1 MCPVKSMKIIEYST
15 NNPVK
20 VAVGAIF
27 ILLFGLLA
35 LFRIPVQLVPD
46 VEKPQITVETRWIGA
61 SPQEI
66 EQEIIHEQ
74 EEMLKSVENLRKLTS
89 KSFNGRGEILL
100 EFGVGVDKSTALL
113 DVANKLD
120 QVQEYP
126 ENVDEPVIS
135 TVNTGDRPIAW
146 FTLRTLPG
154 NNIDVTDLRDFA
166 EDHIESRFERVP
178 GVANSNI
185 HGGAEREMQVIIDP
199 HALASSQLT
208 ILDVRRALI
217 STNINIS
224 GGDIDEG
231 KNRFVVRTLGQFKS
245 VEEIENLVIT
255 KRDDIPVYVR
265 DIAEVKLGYKKLE
278 AFVRQKNEP
287 SIAVNA
293 QREVG
298 ANVLTVMKG
307 LREACLELNENL
319 LRDRGLVLEQVYDET
334 EYIKSSIGLVR
345 QNIVVGGILAVMI
358 LLLFL
363 RSWRST
369 LVIGLAIPISAVG
382 TFLMVTLLGRSLNVV
397 SLAGIAF
404 AVGMVVDSAIVV
416 LENIYRHWQS
426 GEDPFAAAYKGTTEV
441 WGAVLA
447 STLTTIGVFIPV
459 ILVEQEVGQL
469 FRDIAL
475 AISFAVGLSLIVAIT
490 VIPTTAARILTRRKK
505 STTVHNE
512 QSLINSGSKLV
523 LLGRNLTDK
532 IVGVVDYLTSTLKR
546 RLVTISAL
554 IFISILLTW
563 LMIPEMEY
571 LPEGNRNMVLAI
583 MLPPPGYSLEE
594 QRAIGLVLEKEL
606 SPYWLAKKG
615 TKEAEMLDGPPIKH
629 GFYVSRGRSVF
640 MGMISAE
647 PERVAELIPVIRRVC
662 GKIPGMI
669 TIAQQASLFER
680 ALSGGRAIDIELT
693 GPDLNRLVY
702 YGAQVFGQ
710 VIQVFPPGTQARP
723 IPSLELGSP
732 ELQIRPRLEHA
743 TELGLT
749 SSDIGYITDV
759 LVDGAYAGDYW
770 HQGDKI
776 DLVIFGQSKYI
787 ERTQD
792 LEQIF
797 IYTPS
802 GDYVPLSTVAD
813 IQLGVGP
820 EAIYHIERDRSI
832 VIQVIPPRTMPL
844 ERALDT
850 IDMQIIKPMMKKG
863 LLGGLYKANLA
874 GTADK
879 LQEARKSLQWNFIL
893 AIAIAYLLM
902 AALFESFLYPIVIM
916 FSVPLAAVGGFAGLA
931 FLNLFTLQAMDVL
944 TMLGF
949 VILIGTVINNAILIV
964 HQTLNNM
971 REGNMESRQALIES
985 VRTRIRPIF
994 MSVATTVFAML
1005 PLVVFP
1011 GAGSELYRGL
1021 GSVVLGGLIVSTI
1034 FTLILVPAVF
1044 SLVMDIKERLRHEK
1058 ISHFPHF
1065 FSIFNF
1071 HR

>member
-1 MCPVKSMKIIEYST
+1 MGS
-15 NNPVK
+15 
-20 VAVGAIF
+20 IF
-27 ILLFGLLA
+27 ILLFGLLS

-61 SPQEI
+61 SPEEV

-100 EFGVGVDKSTALL
+100 EFVVGVDKSAALL

-126 ENVDEPVIS
+126 ENVDEPVIK

-154 NNIDVTDLRDFA
+154 NDTAVDELRDFA

-185 HGGAEREMQVIIDP
+185 YGGAERELQVVIDP
-199 HALASSQLT
+199 HALASWQLS

-217 STNINIS
+217 STNTNIS
-224 GGDIDEG
+224 GGDIEEG

-255 KRDDIPVYVR
+255 KRDDISVYVR
-265 DIAEVKLGYKKLE
+265 DIADVQLGYKKME
-278 AFVRQKNEP
+278 AFVRQKNEA

-298 ANVLTVMKG
+298 ANVLVVMEG
-307 LREACLELNENL
+307 LKKACSELNENL
-319 LRDRGLVLEQVYDET
+319 LRDRGLALEQVYDET

-345 QNIVVGGILAVMI
+345 QNVVVGGLLAVMV

-369 LVIGLAIPISAVG
+369 LVIGLAIPISAIG
-382 TFLMVTLLGRSLNVV
+382 TFLMVTLMGRSLNVV

-416 LENIYRHWQS
+416 LENIFRHWQS
-426 GEDPFAAAYKGTTEV
+426 GEDPFEAAYKGTTEV

-447 STLTTIGVFIPV
+447 STLTTIGVFIPI

-490 VIPTTAARILTRRKK
+490 VIPTAAARILSHGKRSESAGDEDFTSSSR
-505 STTVHNE
+505 
-512 QSLINSGSKLV
+512 LV

-532 IVGVVDYLTSTLKR
+532 IVGVVDYLTNTLKK
-546 RLVTISAL
+546 RLITIFVL
-554 IFISILLTW
+554 VFISIFLTW
-563 LMIPEMEY
+563 WMVPEMEY
-571 LPEGNRNMVLAI
+571 LPEGNRNLILAI

-594 QRAIGLVLEKEL
+594 QRDIGVSIEKEL
-606 SPYWLAKKG
+606 IPYWQAKAG

-629 GFYVSRGRSVF
+629 GFYVSRGRAVF

-647 PERVAELIPVIRRVC
+647 PERVAELIPVLRRVC

-669 TIAQQASLFER
+669 TIVQQSSLFER
-680 ALSGGRAIDIELT
+680 GLSGGRTIDIELS

-702 YGAQVFGQ
+702 FGAQVFGQ
-710 VIQVFPPGTQARP
+710 VRQVFPPGTQARP

-749 SSDIGYITDV
+749 SADIGYIVDA
-759 LVDGAYAGDYW
+759 LVDGAFAGDYW
-770 HQGDKI
+770 HEGDKI

-797 IYTPS
+797 IFTPS

-820 EAIYHIERDRSI
+820 EEIDHIERDRSI

-844 ERALDT
+844 ERALDI
-850 IDMQIIKPMMKKG
+850 IDTQILNPMVKKG

-879 LQEARKSLQWNFIL
+879 LQEARKSLQWNFVL
-893 AIAIAYLLM
+893 AIAISYLLM
-902 AALFESFLYPIVIM
+902 AALFESFLYPIIIM
-916 FSVPLAAVGGFAGLA
+916 FSVPLATVGGFVGLA
-931 FLNLFTLQAMDVL
+931 VLNIFTLQVMDVL

-971 REGNMESRQALIES
+971 REEKMESRQALIES

-1005 PLVVFP
+1005 PLVIFP

-1034 FTLILVPAVF
+1034 FTLLLIPAVF
-1044 SLVMDIKERLRHEK
+1044 SLVMDIKARLGWGTEV
-1058 ISHFPHF
+1058 
-1065 FSIFNF
+1065 
-1071 HR
+1071 

>member
-1 MCPVKSMKIIEYST
+1 MKIIEYST
-15 NNPVK
+15 KNPVK
-20 VAVGAIF
+20 VAVGSIF
-27 ILLFGLLA
+27 VLLFGFLA

-46 VEKPQITVETRWIGA
+46 VERPQITVETRWIGA
-61 SPQEI
+61 SPEEV

-74 EEMLKSVENLRKLTS
+74 EEMLKSVENLRKMTS
-89 KSFNGRGEILL
+89 KSFNGRGQILL
-100 EFGVGVDKSTALL
+100 EFVVGVDKAAALL
-113 DVANKLD
+113 DVANKLN
-120 QVQEYP
+120 QVREYP
-126 ENVDEPVIS
+126 ENVDEPVIK

-154 NNIDVTDLRDFA
+154 NDVDINELRDFA

-185 HGGAEREMQVIIDP
+185 YGGAEREMQVVIDP
-199 HALASSQLT
+199 HALASTQLT
-208 ILDVRRALI
+208 ILDVRRALT
-217 STNINIS
+217 STNSNIS

-265 DIAEVKLGYKKLE
+265 DIAEVRLGYKKLE
-278 AFVRQKNEP
+278 AFVRQKNEK
-287 SIAVNA
+287 SVAINA

-298 ANVLTVMKG
+298 ANVLTVMEG
-307 LREACLELNENL
+307 LREACSELNENL
-319 LRDRGLVLEQVYDET
+319 LIDRGLTLEQVYDET
-334 EYIKSSIGLVR
+334 EYIESSIGLVR
-345 QNIVVGGILAVMI
+345 QNVVVGGLLAIMVLI
-358 LLLFL
+358 LFL
-363 RSWRST
+363 RNWRST
-369 LVIGLAIPISAVG
+369 LVIGLAIPISAIG
-382 TFLMVTLLGRSLNVV
+382 TFLMVTLLGRTLNVV

-416 LENIYRHWQS
+416 LENIFRHWQS
-426 GEDPFAAAYKGTTEV
+426 GEDPFEAAYKGTAEV

-447 STLTTIGVFIPV
+447 STLTTIGVFVPV

-490 VIPTTAARILTRRKK
+490 VIPTTAARILSRGKK
-505 STTVHNE
+505 SGTDDSVGGTKSV
-512 QSLINSGSKLV
+512 GSSNRLV
-523 LLGRNLTDK
+523 LFGRNLTDK
-532 IVGVVDYLTSTLKR
+532 IVGVVDYLTNTLRR
-546 RLVTISAL
+546 RLVTIFAL
-554 IFISILLTW
+554 VFISIFLTW
-563 LMIPEMEY
+563 WMIPEMEY
-571 LPEGNRNMVLAI
+571 LPEGNRNLILAI

-594 QRAIGLVLEKEL
+594 QRAIGLTLEKEL
-606 SPYWLAKKG
+606 SPYWIAKVG

-647 PERVAELIPVIRRVC
+647 PERVAELIPVLRRIC

-669 TIAQQASLFER
+669 TIVQQSSLFER
-680 ALSGGRAIDIELT
+680 GLSGGRTIDIELS

-723 IPSLELGSP
+723 VPSLELGSP
-732 ELQIRPRLEHA
+732 ELQVRPRLEHA

-749 SSDIGYITDV
+749 SADIGYIIDT
-759 LVDGAYAGDYW
+759 LVDGAFAGDYW
-770 HQGDKI
+770 HEGDKI
-776 DLVIFGQSKYI
+776 DLVIFGQRKYI

-797 IYTPS
+797 IFTPS

-820 EAIYHIERDRSI
+820 EEIDHIERERSI

-844 ERALDT
+844 ERALGVIDT
-850 IDMQIIKPMMKKG
+850 KILAPMVEKG

-879 LQEARKSLQWNFIL
+879 LQEARRALQWNLIL
-893 AIAIAYLLM
+893 AIGIAYLLM
-902 AALFESFLYPIVIM
+902 AALFESFLYPLVIM
-916 FSVPLAAVGGFAGLA
+916 CSVPLAAVGGFVGLA
-931 FLNLFTLQAMDVL
+931 TLNIFTLQVMDVL

-964 HQTLNNM
+964 HQALNNM
-971 REGNMESRQALIES
+971 REEKMGSHPALIES

-994 MSVATTVFAML
+994 MSVTTTVFGMM
-1005 PLVVFP
+1005 PLVIFP

-1034 FTLILVPAVF
+1034 FTLLLIPAVF
-1044 SLVMDIKERLRHEK
+1044 SLVMEIKKRLGW
-1058 ISHFPHF
+1058 SM
-1065 FSIFNF
+1065 
-1071 HR
+1071 

>member
-1 MCPVKSMKIIEYST
+1 MKIIEYST

-20 VAVGAIF
+20 VAVGSIF

-46 VEKPQITVETRWIGA
+46 VERPQVTVVTRWTGA
-61 SPQEI
+61 SPEEV

-74 EEMLKSVENLRKLTS
+74 EEMLKSVENLKKLTS
-89 KSFNGRGEILL
+89 KSFNGRGQILL
-100 EFGVGVDKSTALL
+100 EFVVGVDKSTAIL

-120 QVQEYP
+120 QVREYP
-126 ENVDEPVIS
+126 ENVDEPVIN

-154 NNIDVTDLRDFA
+154 NDIDVNDLRDFA
-166 EDHIESRFERVP
+166 EDHIESRLERVP

-185 HGGAEREMQVIIDP
+185 YGGAEREMQVVIDP
-199 HALASSQLT
+199 HALASCALT

-217 STNINIS
+217 STNVNIS
-224 GGDIDEG
+224 GGDMDEG
-231 KNRFVVRTLGQFKS
+231 KNKFTVRTLGQFKS
-245 VEEIENLVIT
+245 VEEIENLPIV
-255 KRDDIPVYVR
+255 KRDDISVYVR
-265 DIAEVKLGYKKLE
+265 DVAEVRLGFKRLQ
-278 AFVRQKNEP
+278 AFVRQKNEA

-298 ANVLTVMKG
+298 ANVLLVMAG
-307 LREACLELNENL
+307 LKEACRELNDNL
-319 LRDRGLVLEQVYDET
+319 LRDRGLQLEQVYDET

-345 QNIVVGGILAVMI
+345 KNVVIGGLLAVVV
-358 LLLFL
+358 LLIFL

-369 LVIGLAIPISAVG
+369 FVIGLAIPISAVG
-382 TFLMVTLLGRSLNVV
+382 TFLMVTLLGRSLNVI

-426 GEDPFAAAYKGTTEV
+426 GEAPFQAAYKGTTEV

-469 FRDIAL
+469 FRDIAF

-490 VIPTTAARILTRRKK
+490 VIPTAAARVLSRTKK
-505 STTVHNE
+505 DGIVGNE
-512 QSLINSGSKLV
+512 APSNSQSRLASFGGNI
-523 LLGRNLTDK
+523 TEK
-532 IVGVVDYLTSTLKR
+532 IVGVVDDLTNTFTKR
-546 RLVTISAL
+546 VATIVVLV
-554 IFISILLTW
+554 FISIFLTW
-563 LMIPEMEY
+563 WMIPEMEY
-571 LPEGNRNMVLAI
+571 LPEGNRNMILAI

-594 QRAIGLVLEKEL
+594 QRSIGLVLEKEL
-606 SPYWLAKKG
+606 RPYWLAKVG
-615 TKEAEMLDGPPIKH
+615 TKEAELLDGPPIKH
-629 GFYVSRGRSVF
+629 GFYVSRGKSIF
-640 MGMISAE
+640 MGVLSAE
-647 PERVAELIPVIRRVC
+647 PERVAELIPVLRRVC

-669 TIAQQASLFER
+669 TIVQQASLFER
-680 ALSGGRAIDIELT
+680 GLSGGRTIDIELS
-693 GPDLNRLVY
+693 GPDLNRLVF

-710 VIQVFPPGTQARP
+710 VKQMFPPGTQARP

-749 SSDIGYITDV
+749 TSDIGYITDA

-776 DLVIFGQSKYI
+776 DLVVFGQSKYI

-792 LEQIF
+792 LEHIF
-797 IYTPS
+797 IFTPS
-802 GDYVPLSTVAD
+802 GDHVPLSTVAD

-820 EAIYHIERDRSI
+820 EEIDHIERDRSI
-832 VIQVIPPRTMPL
+832 VIQVIPPRDMPL
-844 ERALDT
+844 ERALNT
-850 IDMQIIKPMMKKG
+850 IDTQIISPMTKKG

-879 LQEARKSLQWNFIL
+879 LQEARKALQLNFLL
-893 AIAIAYLLM
+893 AIVISYLLM

-916 FSVPLAAVGGFAGLA
+916 FSVPLAAVGGFVGLA
-931 FLNLFTLQAMDVL
+931 TLNLFTLQVMDVL

-971 REGNMESRQALIES
+971 RDGNMESRQALIDS

-1011 GAGSELYRGL
+1011 GSGSELYRGL

-1034 FTLILVPAVF
+1034 FTLLLIPAVF
-1044 SLVMDIKERLRHEK
+1044 SLVMDIKASVRWGK
-1058 ISHFPHF
+1058 VA
-1065 FSIFNF
+1065 
-1071 HR
+1071 

>member
-1 MCPVKSMKIIEYST
+1 MKIIEYSIH
-15 NNPVK
+15 NIVK
-20 VAVGAIF
+20 VTVGGIF
-27 ILLFGLLA
+27 ILLFGLIA

-61 SPQEI
+61 SPEEV

-74 EEMLKSVENLRKLTS
+74 EEMLKSVENLSKLTS
-89 KSFNGRGEILL
+89 KSFNGRGRILL
-100 EFGVGVDKSTALL
+100 EFDVGVDKNVALL
-113 DVANKLD
+113 DVANKLE
-120 QVQEYP
+120 QVLEYP

-154 NNIDVTDLRDFA
+154 NDIDINTLKDFA
-166 EDHIESRFERVP
+166 EDYIESRFERVS

-185 HGGAEREMQVIIDP
+185 YGGAEREMQVIINP
-199 HALASSQLT
+199 HALASRQLT
-208 ILDVRRALI
+208 IMDVRSALL
-217 STNINIS
+217 SSNVNIS

-231 KNRFVVRTLGQFKS
+231 KNKFIVRTLGQFKS
-245 VEEIENLVIT
+245 IEEIENLVIVR
-255 KRDDIPVYVR
+255 RDDIPVYVK
-265 DIAEVKLGYKKLE
+265 DVAKVQLGYKKLQ
-278 AFVRQKNEP
+278 AFVRQKSEP
-287 SIAVNA
+287 SLAVNA

-307 LREACLELNENL
+307 LRAATRELNENL
-319 LRDRGLVLEQVYDET
+319 LKDKGLELEQVYDET

-345 QNIVVGGILAVMI
+345 QNVVVGGILAIIV

-382 TFLMVTLLGRSLNVV
+382 TFLMITLMGRSLNVV

-426 GEDPFAAAYKGTTEV
+426 GEEPFQAAYKGTTEV

-475 AISFAVGLSLIVAIT
+475 AISFAVGLSLIVAVT
-490 VIPTTAARILTRRKK
+490 VIPTAAARILSRRKK
-505 STTVHNE
+505 SENAKHE
-512 QSLINSGSKLV
+512 GFLSSASQLV
-523 LLGRNLTDK
+523 SFGRGLTNM
-532 IVGVVDYLTSTLKR
+532 IVGIVDYLTNSLKR
-546 RLVTISAL
+546 KLVTIIAL
-554 IFISILLTW
+554 IVVSIFLTW
-563 LMIPEMEY
+563 WMMPEMEY
-571 LPEGNRNMVLAI
+571 LPVGNRNMVLAI
-583 MLPPPGYSLEE
+583 MLPPPGYSMEE
-594 QRAIGLVLEKEL
+594 QRAVGQIIEKEL
-606 SPYWLAKKG
+606 GPYWHVKKG
-615 TKEAEMLDGPPIKH
+615 TKEAKMLDGPPIKH
-629 GFYVSRGRSVF
+629 SFYVSRGRTVF
-640 MGMISAE
+640 MGVLAE
-647 PERVAELIPVIRRVC
+647 EPGRIKELIPVIQRVC
-662 GKIPGMI
+662 AKIPGMI
-669 TIAQQASLFER
+669 TIVQQASLFER
-680 ALSGGRAIDIELT
+680 ALSGGRTINIELT
-693 GPDLNRLVY
+693 GPDLNRLIFI
-702 YGAQVFGQ
+702 GAQVFAQ
-710 VIQVFPPGTQARP
+710 VKQMFPPGTQARP

-732 ELQIRPRLEHA
+732 ELQIRPRWEHA
-743 TELGLT
+743 TDLGLT
-749 SSDIGYITDV
+749 AADIGYIIDA

-770 HQGDKI
+770 HHGDKI
-776 DLVIFGQSKYI
+776 DLVIFGQKEYV
-787 ERTQD
+787 ERFQD

-802 GDYVPLSTVAD
+802 GHFVPLSTVAD
-813 IQLGVGP
+813 IQLGEGP
-820 EAIYHIERDRSI
+820 EEIDHIERERSI
-832 VIQVIPPRTMPL
+832 EIQVIPPRTMPL
-844 ERALDT
+844 ERAINLIDT
-850 IDMQIIKPMMKKG
+850 QIIAPMKERG
-863 LLGGLYKANLA
+863 LFSGLYKVKQA

-879 LQEARKSLQWNFIL
+879 LQEARKALQWNFIL
-893 AIAIAYLLM
+893 AIIISYLLM
-902 AALFESFLYPIVIM
+902 AALFESFIYPFVIM
-916 FSVPLAAVGGFAGLA
+916 FSVPLAAIGGFAGLA
-931 FLNLFTLQAMDVL
+931 FLNLFTLQPMDVL

-971 REGNMESRQALIES
+971 RDGNMESRQALIES

-1034 FTLILVPAVF
+1034 FTLLLIPAVF
-1044 SLVMDIKERLRHEK
+1044 SLAMDIKMRVSSKKKYMESAL
-1058 ISHFPHF
+1058 
-1065 FSIFNF
+1065 
-1071 HR
+1071 

>member
-1 MCPVKSMKIIEYST
+1 MIVITQPVIWLVCPIKSMKIIEYST
-15 NNPVK
+15 KNPVK
-20 VAVGAIF
+20 VAVGSIF
-27 ILLFGLLA
+27 ILLFGLLS

-61 SPQEI
+61 SPEEV

-100 EFGVGVDKSTALL
+100 EFVVGVDKSAALL

-126 ENVDEPVIS
+126 ENVDEPVIK

-154 NNIDVTDLRDFA
+154 NDTAVDELRDFA

-185 HGGAEREMQVIIDP
+185 YGGAERELQVVIDP
-199 HALASSQLT
+199 HALASWQLS

-217 STNINIS
+217 STNTNIS
-224 GGDIDEG
+224 GGDIEEG

-255 KRDDIPVYVR
+255 KRDDISVYVR
-265 DIAEVKLGYKKLE
+265 DIADVQLGYKKME
-278 AFVRQKNEP
+278 AFVRQKNEA

-298 ANVLTVMKG
+298 ANVLVVMEG
-307 LREACLELNENL
+307 LKKACSELNENL
-319 LRDRGLVLEQVYDET
+319 LRDRGLALEQVYDET

-345 QNIVVGGILAVMI
+345 QNVVVGGLLAVMV

-369 LVIGLAIPISAVG
+369 LVIGLAIPISAIG
-382 TFLMVTLLGRSLNVV
+382 TFLMVTLMGRSLNVV

-416 LENIYRHWQS
+416 LENIFRHWQS
-426 GEDPFAAAYKGTTEV
+426 GEDPFEAAYKGTTEV

-447 STLTTIGVFIPV
+447 STLTTIGVFIPI

-490 VIPTTAARILTRRKK
+490 VIPTAAARILSHGKRSESAGDEDFTSSSR
-505 STTVHNE
+505 
-512 QSLINSGSKLV
+512 LV

-532 IVGVVDYLTSTLKR
+532 IVGVVDYLTNTLKK
-546 RLVTISAL
+546 RLITIFVL
-554 IFISILLTW
+554 VFISIFLTW
-563 LMIPEMEY
+563 WMVPEMEY
-571 LPEGNRNMVLAI
+571 LPEGNRNLILAI

-594 QRAIGLVLEKEL
+594 QRDIGVSIEKEL
-606 SPYWLAKKG
+606 IPYWQAKAG

-629 GFYVSRGRSVF
+629 GFYVSRGRAVF

-647 PERVAELIPVIRRVC
+647 PERVAELIPVLRRVC
-662 GKIPGMI
+662 RKIPGMI
-669 TIAQQASLFER
+669 TIVQQSSLFER
-680 ALSGGRAIDIELT
+680 GLSGGRTIDIELS

-702 YGAQVFGQ
+702 FGAQVFGQ
-710 VIQVFPPGTQARP
+710 VRQVFPPGTQARP

-749 SSDIGYITDV
+749 SADIGYIVDA
-759 LVDGAYAGDYW
+759 LVDGAFAGDYW
-770 HQGDKI
+770 HEGDKI

-797 IYTPS
+797 IFTPS

-820 EAIYHIERDRSI
+820 EEIDHIERDRSI

-844 ERALDT
+844 ERALNIIDT
-850 IDMQIIKPMMKKG
+850 QILNPMVKKG

-879 LQEARKSLQWNFIL
+879 LQEARKSLQWNFVL
-893 AIAIAYLLM
+893 AIAISYLLM
-902 AALFESFLYPIVIM
+902 AALFESFLYPIIIM
-916 FSVPLAAVGGFAGLA
+916 FSVPLATVGGFVGLA
-931 FLNLFTLQAMDVL
+931 VLNIFTLQVMDVL

-971 REGNMESRQALIES
+971 REEKMESRQALIES

-1005 PLVVFP
+1005 PLVIFP

-1034 FTLILVPAVF
+1034 FTLLLIPAVF
-1044 SLVMDIKERLRHEK
+1044 SLVMDIKARLGWGTEV
-1058 ISHFPHF
+1058 
-1065 FSIFNF
+1065 
-1071 HR
+1071 

>member
-1 MCPVKSMKIIEYST
+1 MS
-15 NNPVK
+15 
-20 VAVGAIF
+20 IF
-27 ILLFGLLA
+27 ILLFGLLS

-61 SPQEI
+61 SPEEV

-100 EFGVGVDKSTALL
+100 EFVVGVDKSAALL

-126 ENVDEPVIS
+126 ENVDEPVIK

-154 NNIDVTDLRDFA
+154 NDTAVDELRDFA

-185 HGGAEREMQVIIDP
+185 YGGAERELQVVIDP
-199 HALASSQLT
+199 HALASWQLS

-217 STNINIS
+217 STNTNIS
-224 GGDIDEG
+224 GGDIEEG

-255 KRDDIPVYVR
+255 KRDDISVYVR
-265 DIAEVKLGYKKLE
+265 DIADVQLGYKKME
-278 AFVRQKNEP
+278 AFVRQKNEA

-298 ANVLTVMKG
+298 ANVLVVMEG
-307 LREACLELNENL
+307 LKKACSELNENL
-319 LRDRGLVLEQVYDET
+319 LRDRGLALEQVYDET

-345 QNIVVGGILAVMI
+345 QNVVVGGLLAVMV

-369 LVIGLAIPISAVG
+369 LVIGLAIPISAIG
-382 TFLMVTLLGRSLNVV
+382 TFLMVTLMGRSLNVV

-416 LENIYRHWQS
+416 LENIFRHWQS
-426 GEDPFAAAYKGTTEV
+426 GEDPFEAAYKGTTEV

-447 STLTTIGVFIPV
+447 STLTTIGVFIPI

-490 VIPTTAARILTRRKK
+490 VIPTAAARILSHGKK
-505 STTVHNE
+505 SEPAGDVDST
-512 QSLINSGSKLV
+512 NSSRLV

-532 IVGVVDYLTSTLKR
+532 IVGVVDYLTNTLKK
-546 RLVTISAL
+546 RLITIFAL
-554 IFISILLTW
+554 IFISIFLTW
-563 LMIPEMEY
+563 WMIPEMEY
-571 LPEGNRNMVLAI
+571 LPEGNRNLILAI

-594 QRAIGLVLEKEL
+594 QRAIGLIIEKEL
-606 SPYWLAKKG
+606 SPYWHVKAG

-629 GFYVSRGRSVF
+629 GFYVSRGRAVF

-647 PERVAELIPVIRRVC
+647 PERVAELIPVLRRVC

-669 TIAQQASLFER
+669 TIVQQSSLFER
-680 ALSGGRAIDIELT
+680 GLSGGRTIDIELS

-702 YGAQVFGQ
+702 FGAQVFGQ
-710 VIQVFPPGTQARP
+710 VRQVFPPGTQARP

-749 SSDIGYITDV
+749 SADIGYIVDA
-759 LVDGAYAGDYW
+759 LVDGAFAGDYW
-770 HQGDKI
+770 HEGDKI

-797 IYTPS
+797 IFTPS

-820 EAIYHIERDRSI
+820 EEIDHIERERSI

-844 ERALDT
+844 ERALDI
-850 IDMQIIKPMMKKG
+850 IDTQILKPMVKKG

-879 LQEARKSLQWNFIL
+879 LQEARKSLQWNFVL
-893 AIAIAYLLM
+893 AIAISYLLM

-916 FSVPLAAVGGFAGLA
+916 FSVPLATVGGFVGLA
-931 FLNLFTLQAMDVL
+931 VLNIFTLQVMDVL

-964 HQTLNNM
+964 HQTLNNI
-971 REGNMESRQALIES
+971 REAKMESRQALIES

-1005 PLVVFP
+1005 PLVIFP

-1034 FTLILVPAVF
+1034 FTLLLIPAVF
-1044 SLVMDIKERLRHEK
+1044 SLVMDIKTRLGYEK
-1058 ISHFPHF
+1058 AV
-1065 FSIFNF
+1065 
-1071 HR
+1071 

>member
-1 MCPVKSMKIIEYST
+1 MTQPVIWRVCPIKSMKIIEYST
-15 NNPVK
+15 KNPVK
-20 VAVGAIF
+20 VAVGSIF
-27 ILLFGLLA
+27 ILLFGLLS

-61 SPQEI
+61 SPEEV

-89 KSFNGRGEILL
+89 KSFNGRGQILL
-100 EFGVGVDKSTALL
+100 EFVVGVDKSAALL

-126 ENVDEPVIS
+126 ENVDEPVIK

-154 NNIDVTDLRDFA
+154 NDTAVNELRDFA

-185 HGGAEREMQVIIDP
+185 YGGAERELQVIIDP
-199 HALASSQLT
+199 HALASWQLT

-217 STNINIS
+217 SSNTNIS
-224 GGDIDEG
+224 GGDIEEG

-265 DIAEVKLGYKKLE
+265 DIADVQLGYKKLE
-278 AFVRQKNEP
+278 AFVRQKNES
-287 SIAVNA
+287 SIAINA

-298 ANVLTVMKG
+298 ANVLVVMDG
-307 LREACLELNENL
+307 LKKACSELNENL
-319 LRDRGLVLEQVYDET
+319 LRDRGLALEQVYDET

-345 QNIVVGGILAVMI
+345 QNVVVGGLLAVMV

-369 LVIGLAIPISAVG
+369 LVIGLAIPISAIG
-382 TFLMVTLLGRSLNVV
+382 TFLMVTLMGRSLNVV

-416 LENIYRHWQS
+416 LENIFRHWQS
-426 GEDPFAAAYKGTTEV
+426 GEDPFEAAYKGTTEV

-447 STLTTIGVFIPV
+447 STLTTIGVFIPI

-490 VIPTTAARILTRRKK
+490 VIPTAAARILSHGKRSESAGDEDFTSSSR
-505 STTVHNE
+505 
-512 QSLINSGSKLV
+512 LV

-532 IVGVVDYLTSTLKR
+532 IVGVVDYLTNTLKK
-546 RLVTISAL
+546 RLITIFVL
-554 IFISILLTW
+554 VFISIFLTW
-563 LMIPEMEY
+563 WMVPEMEY
-571 LPEGNRNMVLAI
+571 LPEGNRNLILAI

-594 QRAIGLVLEKEL
+594 QRDIGVSIEKEL
-606 SPYWLAKKG
+606 IPYWQAKAG

-629 GFYVSRGRSVF
+629 GFYVSRGRAVF

-647 PERVAELIPVIRRVC
+647 PERVAELIPVLRRVC

-669 TIAQQASLFER
+669 TIVQQSSLFER
-680 ALSGGRAIDIELT
+680 GLSGGRTIDIELS

-702 YGAQVFGQ
+702 FGAQVFGQ
-710 VIQVFPPGTQARP
+710 VRQVFPPGTQARP

-749 SSDIGYITDV
+749 SADIGYIVDA
-759 LVDGAYAGDYW
+759 LVDGAFAGDYW
-770 HQGDKI
+770 HEGDKI

-797 IYTPS
+797 IFTPS

-820 EAIYHIERDRSI
+820 EEIDHIERDRSI

-844 ERALDT
+844 ERALDI
-850 IDMQIIKPMMKKG
+850 IDTQILNPMVKKG

-879 LQEARKSLQWNFIL
+879 LQEARKSLQWNFVL
-893 AIAIAYLLM
+893 AIAISYLLM
-902 AALFESFLYPIVIM
+902 AALFESFLYPIIIM
-916 FSVPLAAVGGFAGLA
+916 FSVPLATVGGFVGLA
-931 FLNLFTLQAMDVL
+931 VLNIFTLQVMDVL

-971 REGNMESRQALIES
+971 RDEKMESRQALIES

-1005 PLVVFP
+1005 PLVIFP

-1034 FTLILVPAVF
+1034 FTLLLIPAVF
-1044 SLVMDIKERLRHEK
+1044 SLVMDIKARLGWGTEV
-1058 ISHFPHF
+1058 
-1065 FSIFNF
+1065 
-1071 HR
+1071 

>member
-1 MCPVKSMKIIEYST
+1 MGS
-15 NNPVK
+15 
-20 VAVGAIF
+20 IF
-27 ILLFGLLA
+27 ILLFGLLS

-61 SPQEI
+61 SPEEV

-100 EFGVGVDKSTALL
+100 EFVVGVDKSAALL

-126 ENVDEPVIS
+126 ENVDEPVIK

-154 NNIDVTDLRDFA
+154 NDTAVDELRDFA

-185 HGGAEREMQVIIDP
+185 YGGAERELQVVIDP
-199 HALASSQLT
+199 HALASWQLS

-217 STNINIS
+217 STNTNIS
-224 GGDIDEG
+224 GGDIEEG

-255 KRDDIPVYVR
+255 KRDDISVYVR
-265 DIAEVKLGYKKLE
+265 DIADVQLGYKKME
-278 AFVRQKNEP
+278 AFVRQKNEA

-298 ANVLTVMKG
+298 ANVLVVMEG
-307 LREACLELNENL
+307 LKKACSELNENL
-319 LRDRGLVLEQVYDET
+319 LKDRGLALEQVYDET

-345 QNIVVGGILAVMI
+345 QNVVVGGLLAVI
-358 LLLFL
+358 VLLLFL

-369 LVIGLAIPISAVG
+369 LVIGLAIPISAIG
-382 TFLMVTLLGRSLNVV
+382 TFLMVTLMGRSLNVV

-416 LENIYRHWQS
+416 LENIFRHWQS
-426 GEDPFAAAYKGTTEV
+426 GEDPFEAAYKGTTEV

-447 STLTTIGVFIPV
+447 STLTTIGVFIPI

-490 VIPTTAARILTRRKK
+490 VIPTAAARILSHGKRSESAGDENFTSSSR
-505 STTVHNE
+505 
-512 QSLINSGSKLV
+512 LV

-532 IVGVVDYLTSTLKR
+532 IVGVVDYLTNTLKK
-546 RLVTISAL
+546 RLITIFVL
-554 IFISILLTW
+554 VFISIFLTW
-563 LMIPEMEY
+563 WMVPEMEY
-571 LPEGNRNMVLAI
+571 LPEGNRNLILAI

-594 QRAIGLVLEKEL
+594 QRDIGVNIEKEL
-606 SPYWLAKKG
+606 IPYWQAKAG

-629 GFYVSRGRSVF
+629 GFYVSRGRAVF

-647 PERVAELIPVIRRVC
+647 PERVAELIPVLRRVC

-669 TIAQQASLFER
+669 TIVQQSSLFER
-680 ALSGGRAIDIELT
+680 GLSGGRTIDIELS

-702 YGAQVFGQ
+702 FGAQVFGQ
-710 VIQVFPPGTQARP
+710 VRQVFPPGTQARP

-749 SSDIGYITDV
+749 SADIGYIVDA
-759 LVDGAYAGDYW
+759 LVDGAFAGDYW
-770 HQGDKI
+770 HEGDKI

-797 IYTPS
+797 IFTPS

-820 EAIYHIERDRSI
+820 EEIDHIERDRSI

-844 ERALDT
+844 ERALDI
-850 IDMQIIKPMMKKG
+850 IDTQILNPMVKKG

-879 LQEARKSLQWNFIL
+879 LQEARKSLQWNFVL
-893 AIAIAYLLM
+893 AIAISYLLM
-902 AALFESFLYPIVIM
+902 AALFESFLYPIIIM
-916 FSVPLAAVGGFAGLA
+916 FSVPLATVGGFVGLA
-931 FLNLFTLQAMDVL
+931 VLNIFTLQVMDVL

-971 REGNMESRQALIES
+971 REEKMESRQALIES

-1005 PLVVFP
+1005 PLVIFP

-1034 FTLILVPAVF
+1034 FTLLLIPAVF
-1044 SLVMDIKERLRHEK
+1044 SLVMDIKARLGWGTEV
-1058 ISHFPHF
+1058 
-1065 FSIFNF
+1065 
-1071 HR
+1071 

>member
-1 MCPVKSMKIIEYST
+1 MKIIEYST

-27 ILLFGLLA
+27 ILLFGLLS

-46 VEKPQITVETRWIGA
+46 VERPQITVETRWTGA
-61 SPQEI
+61 SPEEV

-74 EEMLKSVENLRKLTS
+74 EEMLKSVENLKKLTS

-100 EFGVGVDKSTALL
+100 EFVVGVNKSTALL

-120 QVQEYP
+120 QVREYP
-126 ENVDEPVIS
+126 ENVDEPVIN

-154 NNIDVTDLRDFA
+154 NDIDVKDLRDFA
-166 EDHIESRFERVP
+166 EDHIESRLERVP

-185 HGGAEREMQVIIDP
+185 YGGAEREMQVIIDP
-199 HALASSQLT
+199 HALASCELT
-208 ILDVRRALI
+208 ILDVRRVLI
-217 STNINIS
+217 STNVNIS
-224 GGDIDEG
+224 GGDLDEG
-231 KNRFVVRTLGQFKS
+231 KNRFTVRTLGQFKS
-245 VEEIENLVIT
+245 VEEIENLPIA

-265 DIAEVKLGYKKLE
+265 DVAEVKLGFKKLQ
-278 AFVRQKNEP
+278 AFVRQKNEA

-298 ANVLTVMKG
+298 ANVLLVMAG
-307 LREACLELNENL
+307 LKEACRELNDNL
-319 LRDRGLVLEQVYDET
+319 LRDRGLQLEQVYDET

-345 QNIVVGGILAVMI
+345 QNVVVGGILAVI
-358 LLLFL
+358 VLLIFL

-369 LVIGLAIPISAVG
+369 FVIGLAIPISAVG
-382 TFLMVTLLGRSLNVV
+382 TFLMVTLLGRSLNVI

-426 GEDPFAAAYKGTTEV
+426 GEDPFPAAYKGTSEV

-490 VIPTTAARILTRRKK
+490 VIPTAAARVLSRRKK
-505 STTVHNE
+505 DETTGTEVTL
-512 QSLINSGSKLV
+512 QSKSRMVSFGGNI
-523 LLGRNLTDK
+523 TEK
-532 IVGVVDYLTSTLKR
+532 IVGVVDYLTNTLTKR
-546 RLVTISAL
+546 IVTIVVL
-554 IFISILLTW
+554 VLISIFLTW
-563 LMIPEMEY
+563 WMIPEMEY
-571 LPEGNRNMVLAI
+571 LPEGNRNMIIGI

-594 QRAIGLVLEKEL
+594 QRSIGLVLEKEL
-606 SPYWLAKKG
+606 RPYWLAKAG

-629 GFYVSRGRSVF
+629 GFYVSRGRSIF
-640 MGMISAE
+640 MGILSAE
-647 PERVAELIPVIRRVC
+647 PERVAELIPVLRRVC

-669 TIAQQASLFER
+669 TIVQQASLFER
-680 ALSGGRAIDIELT
+680 GLSGGRTIDIELS
-693 GPDLNRLVY
+693 GPDLNRLIF

-710 VIQVFPPGTQARP
+710 VRQMFPPGTQARP

-749 SSDIGYITDV
+749 SADIGYITDA

-776 DLVIFGQSKYI
+776 DLVVFGQSKYI

-792 LEQIF
+792 LENIF
-797 IYTPS
+797 IFTPS

-820 EAIYHIERDRSI
+820 EEIDHIERDRSI
-832 VIQVIPPRTMPL
+832 VIQVIPPREMPL

-850 IDMQIIKPMMKKG
+850 IDTQIIAPMTKKG

-879 LQEARKSLQWNFIL
+879 LQEARKALQLNFLL
-893 AIAIAYLLM
+893 AIVISYLLM

-916 FSVPLAAVGGFAGLA
+916 FSVPLAAVGGFVGLA
-931 FLNLFTLQAMDVL
+931 TLNLFTLQVMDVL

-971 REGNMESRQALIES
+971 RESNMESRQALIES

-1005 PLVVFP
+1005 PLVIFP
-1011 GAGSELYRGL
+1011 GSGSELYRGL
-1021 GSVVLGGLIVSTI
+1021 GSVVLGGLIISTV
-1034 FTLILVPAVF
+1034 FTLLLIPAVF
-1044 SLVMDIKERLRHEK
+1044 SLVMDIKAR
-1058 ISHFPHF
+1058 I
-1065 FSIFNF
+1065 
-1071 HR
+1071 

>member
-1 MCPVKSMKIIEYST
+1 MKIIEYST

-20 VAVGAIF
+20 VAVGSIF
-27 ILLFGLLA
+27 VLLFGLLA
-35 LFRIPVQLVPD
+35 LFRIPVQLIPD
-46 VEKPQITVETRWIGA
+46 VEKPQITVETTWIGA
-61 SPQEI
+61 SPEEV

-89 KSFNGRGEILL
+89 KSFNSRGEILL
-100 EFGVGVDKSTALL
+100 EFVVGTDKSAALL

-135 TVNTGDRPIAW
+135 AVNTGDRPIAW
-146 FTLRTLPG
+146 FTLRVLPG
-154 NNIDVTDLRDFA
+154 NNIDINDLRDFA
-166 EDHIESRFERVP
+166 EDYIESRFERVP

-199 HALASSQLT
+199 HALAGSQLT
-208 ILDVRRALI
+208 ILDVRKALI
-217 STNINIS
+217 STNKNIS
-224 GGDIDEG
+224 GGDMDEG

-245 VEEIENLVIT
+245 VEEIANLVIT
-255 KRDDIPVYVR
+255 KRDDIPVYIK
-265 DIAEVKLGYKKLE
+265 DIAEVRLGYKKLQ

-298 ANVLTVMKG
+298 ANVLTVMEG
-307 LREACLELNENL
+307 LREACRELNENL
-319 LRDRGLVLEQVYDET
+319 LRDRGLELEQVYDET
-334 EYIKSSIGLVR
+334 DYIKSSIGLVR
-345 QNIVVGGILAVMI
+345 QNVVVGGILAVMV

-369 LVIGLAIPISAVG
+369 LVIGLAIPISAIG
-382 TFLMVTLLGRSLNVV
+382 TFLMISLLGRSLNVV

-404 AVGMVVDSAIVV
+404 AVGMVVDNAIVV
-416 LENIYRHWQS
+416 MENIYRHWQS
-426 GEDPFAAAYKGTTEV
+426 GENPFEATYKGTTEV
-441 WGAVLA
+441 WGAVLV

-459 ILVEQEVGQL
+459 ILVEQEIGQL

-490 VIPTTAARILTRRKK
+490 VIPTTAARILSHRKDK
-505 STTVHNE
+505 FTGNGA
-512 QSLINSGSKLV
+512 SLDDSSRLV
-523 LLGRNLTDK
+523 SFGRNLTDK
-532 IVGVVDYLTSTLKR
+532 IVGTVDYLTNTLTR
-546 RLVTISAL
+546 RLVTIFVL
-554 IFISILLTW
+554 IFISIFLTW
-563 LMIPEMEY
+563 WIIPEMEY
-571 LPEGNRNMVLAI
+571 LPEGNRNMILAI

-594 QRAIGLVLEKEL
+594 QRAIGLIIEKEL

-615 TKEAEMLDGPPIKH
+615 TREADLLDGPPIKH

-640 MGMISAE
+640 MGVLSAV
-647 PERVAELIPVIRRVC
+647 PERVAELIPVLQRVC

-669 TIAQQASLFER
+669 TIVQQASLFEQ
-680 ALSGGRAIDIELT
+680 ALSGGRTIDIELT

-710 VIQVFPPGTQARP
+710 VTQVFPPGTQARP

-732 ELQIRPRLEHA
+732 ELHVKLRMEHA
-743 TELGLT
+743 VELGLT
-749 SSDIGYITDV
+749 ASDIGYITDA

-770 HQGDKI
+770 HEGDKI

-797 IYTPS
+797 IFTPS

-813 IQLGVGP
+813 IQVGVGP
-820 EAIYHIERDRSI
+820 EEIDHIERERSI
-832 VIQVIPPRTMPL
+832 VIQVIPPRTIPL
-844 ERALDT
+844 ERAIET
-850 IDMQIIKPMMKKG
+850 IDTQIIKPMTEEG

-879 LQEARKSLQWNFIL
+879 LQEARMSLQWNFVL
-893 AIAIAYLLM
+893 AIAITYLLM
-902 AALFESFLYPIVIM
+902 AALFESFFYPIVIM
-916 FSVPLAAVGGFAGLA
+916 FSVPLAAVGGFVGLRV
-931 FLNLFTLQAMDVL
+931 LNLFTLQAMDVL

-949 VILIGTVINNAILIV
+949 VILIGTVVNNAILIV

-971 REGNMESRQALIES
+971 REGGMDSRQALIES

-994 MSVATTVFAML
+994 MSVATTVFGML
-1005 PLVVFP
+1005 PLVLFP

-1034 FTLILVPAVF
+1034 FTLLLIPAVF
-1044 SLVMDIKERLRHEK
+1044 SLVMDIKGRLRHE
-1058 ISHFPHF
+1058 
-1065 FSIFNF
+1065 NVV
-1071 HR
+1071 

>member
-1 MCPVKSMKIIEYST
+1 MKIIEYST

-20 VAVGAIF
+20 VAVGSIF
-27 ILLFGLLA
+27 VLLFGLLA
-35 LFRIPVQLVPD
+35 LFRIPIQLVPD

-61 SPQEI
+61 SPEEV

-89 KSFNGRGEILL
+89 KSLNSRGEVLL
-100 EFGVGVDKSTALL
+100 EFQVGTDKSTALL
-113 DVANKLD
+113 DVANKLE

-135 TVNTGDRPIAW
+135 TVNTGERPIAW

-154 NNIDVTDLRDFA
+154 TNIDISELRDFA
-166 EDHIESRFERVP
+166 EDHIEAGFERVS

-185 HGGAEREMQVIIDP
+185 YGGAEREMQVIIDP

-208 ILDVRRALI
+208 ILDIRRALI
-217 STNINIS
+217 STNTNVS
-224 GGDIDEG
+224 GGDMDEG
-231 KNRFVVRTLGQFKS
+231 KNRFMVRTLGQFKS

-255 KRDDIPVYVR
+255 KRDDIPVYIR
-265 DIAEVKLGYKKLE
+265 DIAEVRLGYKKLQ

-298 ANVLTVMKG
+298 ANVLTVMEG
-307 LREACLELNENL
+307 IREACSELNKNL

-334 EYIKSSIGLVR
+334 DYIKSSIGLVR
-345 QNIVVGGILAVMI
+345 RNIVVGGLLAVMI

-369 LVIGLAIPISAVG
+369 LVIGLAIPISAIG

-416 LENIYRHWQS
+416 LENIYRHWES
-426 GEDPFAAAYKGTTEV
+426 GESPFGAAYKGTTEV

-490 VIPTTAARILTRRKK
+490 VIPTAAARIISGRKK
-505 STTVHNE
+505 SENTGNE
-512 QSLINSGSKLV
+512 VFLSSSRRLV
-523 LLGRNLTDK
+523 SFGRNLTDK
-532 IVGVVDYLTSTLKR
+532 IVEIVDYLTNTLKR
-546 RLVTISAL
+546 RLATIFAL
-554 IFISILLTW
+554 IFMSILLTW

-571 LPEGNRNMVLAI
+571 LPDGNRNMILAI

-606 SPYWLAKKG
+606 SPYWHAKAG

-629 GFYVSRGRSVF
+629 GFYVSRGRSIF
-640 MGMISAE
+640 MGMLSAE
-647 PERVAELIPVIRRVC
+647 PERVAELLPVLRRVC
-662 GKIPGMI
+662 GKIPGII
-669 TIAQQASLFER
+669 TIVQQASLFER
-680 ALSGGRAIDIELT
+680 ALSGGRTIDIELT

-710 VIQVFPPGTQARP
+710 VGQVFPPGTQAMP
-723 IPSLELGSP
+723 KPSLELGSP
-732 ELQIRPRLEHA
+732 ELQVRPLLEHA

-749 SSDIGYITDV
+749 AVDIGYIIDA

-776 DLVIFGQSKYI
+776 DLVVFGQSKYI

-792 LEQIF
+792 LEHIF

-820 EAIYHIERDRSI
+820 EEIDHIERERSI
-832 VIQVIPPRTMPL
+832 IIQVIPPRTMPL

-850 IDMQIIKPMMKKG
+850 IDMQIIKPMKKKG

-879 LQEARKSLQWNFIL
+879 LQEARESLRWNFIL
-893 AIAIAYLLM
+893 AIGISYLLM

-949 VILIGTVINNAILIV
+949 VILIGTVVNNAILIV

-971 REGNMESRQALIES
+971 RDGMESRQALIES

-1034 FTLILVPAVF
+1034 FTLLLIPAVF
-1044 SLVMDIKERLRHEK
+1044 SLVMDIKARVRHERVVPIT
-1058 ISHFPHF
+1058 ISK
-1065 FSIFNF
+1065 
-1071 HR
+1071 

>member
-1 MCPVKSMKIIEYST
+1 MKIIEYST
-15 NNPVK
+15 KNPVK
-20 VAVGAIF
+20 VAVGSIF
-27 ILLFGLLA
+27 VLLFGLLS

-61 SPQEI
+61 SPEEV

-89 KSFNGRGEILL
+89 KSFNGRGQILL
-100 EFGVGVDKSTALL
+100 EFVVGVDKSAALL
-113 DVANKLD
+113 DVANKLN
-120 QVQEYP
+120 QVREYP
-126 ENVDEPVIS
+126 ENVDEPVIK

-154 NNIDVTDLRDFA
+154 NDVDINELRDFA

-185 HGGAEREMQVIIDP
+185 YGGAEREMQVVIDP
-199 HALASSQLT
+199 HALASTQLT
-208 ILDVRRALI
+208 ILDVRRALT
-217 STNINIS
+217 STNSNIS

-265 DIAEVKLGYKKLE
+265 DIAEVQLGYKKLE
-278 AFVRQKNEP
+278 AFVRQKNEQ
-287 SIAVNA
+287 SVAINA

-298 ANVLTVMKG
+298 ANVLTVMDG
-307 LREACLELNENL
+307 LRKACSELNENL
-319 LRDRGLVLEQVYDET
+319 LRDRGLALEQVYDET

-345 QNIVVGGILAVMI
+345 QNVVVGGFLAIMV

-369 LVIGLAIPISAVG
+369 LVIGLAIPISAIG
-382 TFLMVTLLGRSLNVV
+382 TFLMVTLLGRTLNVV

-426 GEDPFAAAYKGTTEV
+426 GEDPFEAASKGTTEV

-490 VIPTTAARILTRRKK
+490 VIPTTAARIISGRKK
-505 STTVHNE
+505 SGTDGNVGG
-512 QSLINSGSKLV
+512 IGSGGSSNRLV
-523 LLGRNLTDK
+523 LFGSNLTDK
-532 IVGVVDYLTSTLKR
+532 IVGVVDYLTNTLKR
-546 RLVTISAL
+546 RLITIFTL
-554 IFISILLTW
+554 VFISIFLTW
-563 LMIPEMEY
+563 WMIPEMEY
-571 LPEGNRNMVLAI
+571 LPEGNRNLILAI

-606 SPYWLAKKG
+606 SPYWFAKAG

-640 MGMISAE
+640 MGMVSAE
-647 PERVAELIPVIRRVC
+647 PERVAELIPVLRRMC

-669 TIAQQASLFER
+669 TIVQQSSLFER
-680 ALSGGRAIDIELT
+680 GLSGGRTIDIELS

-732 ELQIRPRLEHA
+732 ELQVRPRLEHA

-749 SSDIGYITDV
+749 SADIGYIIDA
-759 LVDGAYAGDYW
+759 LVDGAFAGDYW
-770 HQGDKI
+770 HEGDKI

-797 IYTPS
+797 IFTPS

-820 EAIYHIERDRSI
+820 EEIDHIERERSI

-844 ERALDT
+844 ERALGVIDT
-850 IDMQIIKPMMKKG
+850 KIIAPMVEKG

-879 LQEARKSLQWNFIL
+879 LQEARKALQWNLIL
-893 AIAIAYLLM
+893 AIVIAYLLM

-916 FSVPLAAVGGFAGLA
+916 FSVPLAAVGGFVGLA
-931 FLNLFTLQAMDVL
+931 VLNIFTLQVMDVL

-964 HQTLNNM
+964 HQALNNM
-971 REGNMESRQALIES
+971 REGKMESRKALIES

-994 MSVATTVFAML
+994 MSVTTTVFGML
-1005 PLVVFP
+1005 PLVIFP

-1034 FTLILVPAVF
+1034 FTLLLIPAVF
-1044 SLVMDIKERLRHEK
+1044 SLVMDIKVRIGRGDNADLGDVK
-1058 ISHFPHF
+1058 D
-1065 FSIFNF
+1065 
-1071 HR
+1071 